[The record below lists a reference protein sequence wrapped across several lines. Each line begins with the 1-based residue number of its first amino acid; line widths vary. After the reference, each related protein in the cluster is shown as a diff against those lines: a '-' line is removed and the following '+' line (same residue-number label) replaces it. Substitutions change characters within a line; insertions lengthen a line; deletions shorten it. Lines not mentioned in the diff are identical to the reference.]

1 MNWRHLEITYK
12 YHIASNDKK
21 LMFQSYEIGL
31 GVSCALWIAT
41 LVLLK
46 ILANVG
52 KKAFT
57 L

>member
-21 LMFQSYEIGL
+21 LIFQSYGIGF

-46 ILANVG
+46 TLANVD